1 MISRFFFAWTFL
13 NFLAYCESSRKIG
26 FLSTIQE
33 LFVYNFPGNHES
45 FPVNMFPDQDDD
57 VPSKYDPSWL
67 YNKLADLYQHWLPD
81 PVQQKTLRD
90 SGYYSV

>member
-1 MISRFFFAWTFL
+1 MFTV
-13 NFLAYCESSRKIG
+13 
-26 FLSTIQE
+26 TINE

-67 YNKLADLYQHWLPD
+67 YNKLADLYLHWLPD

-90 SGYYSV
+90 SGYYSVCHIIYKCFNFDPYIYLAIMKK